1 MKKIKY
7 LLLGMIAVMASCVGG
22 GNDEVKNFAIDFA
35 TKISKNQVDSI
46 RAFYPDAEKM
56 DSFALSYSP
65 DSIKVEETD
74 QPNLFKVTFSNTAN
88 MMVECS
94 EDGKMVIKKSD
105 GLYAIDPARLDFAL
119 KTGWIANGMTDAEMA
134 ERLQDNEFESTLQA
148 KFVKDIKSKLK
159 AKITGTWGDDIID
172 GDMWVS
178 AKGAV
183 ITVYNNSEVEIPG
196 NAYSVTYRTWY
207 GGAPKNQSIQS
218 ESVAGITIPAGGKA
232 VLKTSRLGPTMEDDH
247 DVLLNIREGALTG
260 LFMESFTPTG
270 NEYQEYLNTK

>member
-196 NAYSVTYRTWY
+196 NAYSVTYRKWY
-207 GGAPKNQSIQS
+207 WGAKNQIQS